1 MKYEYNTSAW
11 QGVFAMPNCVADQH
25 IKLASHSALKLM
37 LYLMRNGTQ
46 IENDLI
52 CKGTGLTPVELEE
65 ALAYWKSAG
74 LLRDTDKE
82 NADATAEG
90 KPKRHVIAREKRAS
104 RVEVAMRAYESKEIA
119 LVLNQAEMKFARP
132 LKEIEKSSL
141 VYILDNLSMNP
152 EIVLML
158 LEHAVAEGRTT
169 SSFLEAT
176 AVDWINRSID
186 TVALA
191 EQEMTKAEERK
202 QAWSIVRRAASIDS
216 RRPSQKEA
224 EYCYR
229 WVSEWEFDDK
239 MLRLAYDHCVDSI
252 GKMTFPYMDK
262 ILNGWYTSGIKT
274 PDAVAVADQKHQ
286 DNKPNEDQPSFDLSL
301 F

>member
-1 MKYEYNTSAW
+1 MKYEYNTSEW
-11 QGVFAMPNCVADQH
+11 QGVFAVPNCVADQH
-25 IKLASHSALKLM
+25 IKFAPHSALKVM

-46 IENDLI
+46 IENDLV
-52 CKGTGLTPVELEE
+52 CKGTGLSLVELEE
-65 ALAYWKSAG
+65 ALTYWKSAG
-74 LLRDTDKE
+74 LLKDNSKE
-82 NADATAEG
+82 TVENNESKT
-90 KPKRHVIAREKRAS
+90 KRHVIAREKRAS

-119 LVLNQAEMKFARP
+119 LVLNQAEMKFGRP

-169 SSFLEAT
+169 SSFLEST

-202 QAWSIVRRAASIDS
+202 QSWSIVRRAAGIDS

-224 EYCYR
+224 DYCYR
-229 WVSEWEFDDK
+229 WVNEWCFDEK

-262 ILNGWYTSGIKT
+262 ILNGWHSSGIKT
-274 PDAVAVADQKHQ
+274 PDAVAQADQKHLESKS
-286 DNKPNEDQPSFDLSL
+286 DENQPSLDLSL